1 MYQKP
6 VYRQSDHQEICPLS
20 GGHHWGQ
27 QSPGLS
33 ERTEVVA
40 GARLEQQGA
49 PDGLLWSGLQPQH
62 LAGTTQEEVK
72 IQDRGFQPLFLAPL
86 PDCPLQPR

>member
-1 MYQKP
+1 MYHEK
-6 VYRQSDHQEICPLS
+6 VKVACCLSRQSQILFSVDA
-20 GGHHWGQ
+20 
-27 QSPGLS
+27 GLS

-62 LAGTTQEEVK
+62 LSGTTQEEVK